1 METNEFS
8 SYDRTFNKDIAF
20 LMELQRIEA
29 ISNNFAIEG
38 SHDERLRA
46 LKRWAGALSGI
57 LSAEQKKHITG
68 LIDQCQTIKLQGK
81 SYCNIAPLD
90 ELHDY
95 LNQMNAVHKLQLTTK
110 GSGADASKI
119 V

>member
-20 LMELQRIEA
+20 LMELQRLES
-29 ISNNFAIEG
+29 ISNNFAIED
-38 SHDERLRA
+38 SHEERLRA
-46 LKRWAGALSGI
+46 LRRWAGALSGI
-57 LSAEQKKHITG
+57 LNPKEKEQINV
-68 LIDQCQTIKLQGK
+68 LIEKCQPIKIRNK
-81 SYCNIAPLD
+81 VYFNSIPLD

-95 LNQMNAVHKLQLTTK
+95 LNAMNTIHKLQLTTK
-110 GSGADASKI
+110 GSGAEAAKI

>member
-1 METNEFS
+1 MEAENS

-46 LKRWAGALSGI
+46 LRRWAGALSGV
-57 LSAEQKKHITG
+57 LFSNEKEHITNLVNKCKPVKTMG
-68 LIDQCQTIKLQGK
+68 KL
-81 SYCNIAPLD
+81 YYDTDVLD

-95 LNQMNAVHKLQLTTK
+95 LNQMNTTHKLQLTTK
-110 GSGADASKI
+110 GSGAEAAKL